1 MEFFQESCFA
11 LVDSVGGL
19 PRSQSF
25 FSLLRRGLGD
35 GIQIPFK
42 GCDRRL
48 NCGIRE
54 SALTFGVSPLLG
66 LDLDSI
72 GLTERFFNRR
82 SYCTQIRLKLLRKG
96 ACRASYSF
104 MRRAKEIRGLLMR
117 ETSAAMGGISEMLP
131 SAQSSFVRILM
142 VLHERAGLCF
152 WISAPVGFYNE
163 LVVELVRGS
172 TLYNVSLWHGQR
184 P

>member
-42 GCDRRL
+42 GWARRL

-82 SYCTQIRLKLLRKG
+82 SYCTQIRLKLLRKSALSCFVFIHAESKG
-96 ACRASYSF
+96 NPWVVDERDVCRDG
-104 MRRAKEIRGLLMR
+104 RNQRN
-117 ETSAAMGGISEMLP
+117 
-131 SAQSSFVRILM
+131 
-142 VLHERAGLCF
+142 
-152 WISAPVGFYNE
+152 AP
-163 LVVELVRGS
+163 
-172 TLYNVSLWHGQR
+172 QR
-184 P
+184 PE

>member
-1 MEFFQESCFA
+1 MEFFQELCFS

-19 PRSQSF
+19 PHGQSL
-25 FSLLRRGLGD
+25 FSLLRRGPGD
-35 GIQIPFK
+35 GIQIHFK

-72 GLTERFFNRR
+72 ALAERFFNRR

-96 ACRASYSF
+96 ALSCFVFIHAESEGNPRVVDERDVCRDG
-104 MRRAKEIRGLLMR
+104 RNQRN
-117 ETSAAMGGISEMLP
+117 
-131 SAQSSFVRILM
+131 
-142 VLHERAGLCF
+142 
-152 WISAPVGFYNE
+152 AP
-163 LVVELVRGS
+163 
-172 TLYNVSLWHGQR
+172 QR
-184 P
+184 PE